1 MMLSGLLAQTQPKPQ
16 SAHDTITRLCD
27 RLLHSNFLED
37 RRAAIL
43 GLKGFSRK
51 YRETVAAGGLK
62 GLILALQRDSD
73 DIETCRAT
81 LETLLLLFI
90 KNESNEDRIDEE
102 QRTKNKRYQS
112 PLLNQHGTK
121 DDFIALWLTDEFT
134 QNDEMVFSV
143 IEFVKLSDFYIKLY
157 SLQLL
162 SALITNRPSRT
173 QECILAAP
181 LGISVLVS
189 AMDDVRDA
197 IRNES
202 ILVLL
207 NLVEDHA
214 DVQKLVAF
222 EGAFDKLFNVI
233 ELEGGLSDG
242 IVVHDSLKLM
252 ALLLHYNVSN
262 QNHFRETN
270 CVQRLSDLLVLPVD
284 KDGIPEYSW
293 DDQLQKNLHLVLE
306 ICRHFVP
313 PGHWAT
319 AVNQEA
325 LCKHGVLLNIL
336 RLAFGPST
344 TIPIRSAA
352 LYTAADLV
360 RVNQVLQSQ
369 LLAIDVPYVDLSI
382 AISVQKQPQII
393 PVASALLNWALL
405 TTSIHVFELRLG
417 AQHCLS
423 AVFEGNHDAKL
434 NFINE
439 QIAAFKGES
448 SLPEDRSEGSSTSET
463 LIPPSSDNA
472 NLISALVDYDP
483 DALLNPYKSWF
494 AAVILMR
501 IFEDALDIR
510 DQVAFVKIGDES
522 LGEEVVS
529 SIRAMSSIM
538 VTSLKYADPRI
549 SVAYLMLL
557 SFWLYEDLNAVNE
570 FLEESSTV
578 QSLIWLITRSGS
590 NNSLVVSLAAILL
603 GISYDFS
610 SKDSPFPRYVKRR

>member
-1 MMLSGLLAQTQPKPQ
+1 MLSGLLAQTQPKPQ
-16 SAHDTITRLCD
+16 SAHNTITRLCD

-43 GLKGFSRK
+43 GLKGFTRK
-51 YRETVAAGGLK
+51 YREAVAAEGLK
-62 GLILALQRDSD
+62 GLILALQRDND
-73 DIETCRAT
+73 DTETCRAT
-81 LETLLLLFI
+81 LETLLLLLI
-90 KNESNEDRIDEE
+90 KSPSNEERLNEE
-102 QRTKNKRYQS
+102 QRTKNKQYQS
-112 PLLNQHGTK
+112 PLLNNHHGTS
-121 DDFIALWLTDEFT
+121 DDFIALWVTDEFT
-134 QNDEMVFSV
+134 QNEEIVFNV
-143 IEFVKLSDFYIKLY
+143 IDLVKSSDFYIKLY

-162 SALITNRPSRT
+162 SALITNRRSRT
-173 QECILAAP
+173 QECVLAAP

-189 AMDDVRDA
+189 AIDDLQEAV
-197 IRNES
+197 RNEA

-214 DVQKLVAF
+214 DIQKLVAF

-233 ELEGGLSDG
+233 DMEGGLSDG
-242 IVVHDSLKLM
+242 IVVQDSLKLVD
-252 ALLLHYNVSN
+252 LLLQYNVSN

-270 CVQRLSDLLVLPVD
+270 CVQRLSNLLVLPVNEE
-284 KDGIPEYSW
+284 GVSEYSW
-293 DDQLQKNLHLVLE
+293 DDFLQTNLLIVLE
-306 ICRHFVP
+306 ICHHFVP

-319 AVNQEA
+319 ATNQEV
-325 LCKHGVLLNIL
+325 LCKHGILLNIL
-336 RLAFGPST
+336 RLAFGSST
-344 TIPIRSAA
+344 SIPIRSSA

-382 AISVQKQPQII
+382 ALSIQKQPQII

-405 TTSIHVFELRLG
+405 TTSIHVFELRLA
-417 AQHCLS
+417 AQNCLC
-423 AVFEGNHDAKL
+423 AIFEGNHDAKL

-439 QIAAFKGES
+439 HISIYKGEP
-448 SLPEDRSEGSSTSET
+448 LPTEEVSAEGSSASET
-463 LIPPSSDNA
+463 LIPSTDNA

-494 AAVILMR
+494 AAVILMH

-510 DQVAFVKIGDES
+510 DQLVFLKIGDES

-549 SVAYLMLL
+549 AIAYLMLL

-570 FLEESSTV
+570 FLEESSTI
-578 QSLIWLITRSGS
+578 QSLIWLITRSGT

-603 GISYDFS
+603 GIAYDFS
-610 SKDSPFPRYVKRR
+610 SNDSPFSR